1 MGPADKPP
9 LPAVCGAAVA
19 SLVPPRGA
27 RGRSGAPTA
36 RRRTRPMCAATMPEC
51 DGVCTDPV

>member
-1 MGPADKPP
+1 MGPADNPP

-19 SLVPPRGA
+19 SLVPPPRRPG
-27 RGRSGAPTA
+27 PV
-36 RRRTRPMCAATMPEC
+36 RRTDGPPRARPMCAATMPVY